1 MLQENYQSKET
12 KFSLWA
18 RRMVWGILSAEQAI
32 DQAMYTKK
40 DDTAITAEGLA
51 TEAKS
56 KIVAPAESTNEDN
69 KKVETAKAR
78 VDSLQAKLAEKVAQI
93 EARAALKARLVAV
106 NPKADFLHAVDE
118 MEAIKKENAKLPD
131 TLKVEL
137 TRQDKEVSDA
147 AQAYYDGLKNVQW
160 FSEGAVTA
168 DTGVVGQN
176 ESQDKPIVDFRKV
189 LADVSAM
196 QQALVAGFKGLG
208 ERGSLEADYKA
219 RIEAGMKWL
228 QGKKEET
235 WTQDNGIFNIAN
247 DVDKAALDRL
257 DFAMKNLE
265 AARKSGEKGHE
276 AGARQ
281 YMTMVLAEQ
290 EARRVHANLSQ
301 VNYGIY
307 DIVSDEESWK
317 DQYNL
322 AVQAYNEGAALT
334 ARSNDPKYAE
344 ATAKF
349 KEAARLFRE
358 VKVEQEKGKKSAE
371 SDLTTQVNKFNAL
384 SEKRKQLIEELQAEG
399 IAGIGEVKKEIEK
412 RQGLSTEGI
421 KDSNIVSE
429 IVSEAVEGLTELNS
443 QLEKYLKEA
452 RDLKKN
458 ILPGRMMAALG
469 HIESEYERGN
479 DKVNLQQVVNDF
491 VGFYTFGG
499 TDFQKLVLVAA
510 EGMVLSGRCKVRLR
524 NGNNREWLLTA
535 VKNVGKWT
543 VKVEDLGPRTKEYAV
558 EKRSTVITR
567 QEALEFA
574 KRKALGGFFDKN
586 QDKVEAIEDYILD
599 MSEWR
604 DRLGSALEAR
614 ATYLEMLK
622 GESFDVPNSNFHV
635 EIRGGKVKVTD
646 KTAVKPSDSG
656 SGESGAGG
664 AGGSA
669 GAGGSSGEG
678 NS

>member
-32 DQAMYTKK
+32 DQAMDTKK
-40 DDTAITAEGLA
+40 DDTEITAEGLA

-93 EARAALKARLVAV
+93 KARAALKARLIAV

-118 MEAIKKENAKLPD
+118 MEAIKKENDKLPA
-131 TLKVEL
+131 TLMVDGAEK
-137 TRQDKEVSDA
+137 DKEVSDA
-147 AQAYYDGLKNVQW
+147 AQAYYDGLKNVDW
-160 FSEGAVTA
+160 FSDGAVTA
-168 DTGVVGQN
+168 ETRVVGQN
-176 ESQDKPIVDFRKV
+176 KSQDKPIVDFQKV

-208 ERGSLEADYKA
+208 ERRSLEADYKA

-235 WTQDNGIFNIAN
+235 WKQGNEIFNIAN

-290 EARRVHANLSQ
+290 EARRVHANLSEG
-301 VNYGIY
+301 NYGIF
-307 DIVSDEESWK
+307 DTVSVDESWK

-349 KEAARLFRE
+349 QEAARLFRE
-358 VKVEQEKGKKSAE
+358 VKVEQEKGKESAE
-371 SDLTTQVNKFNAL
+371 SDLKTQVNNFNAL
-384 SEKRKQLIEELQAEG
+384 SEERKQLIKELQAEG
-399 IAGIGEVKKEIEK
+399 IAGIGEVNKEIEK
-412 RQGLSTEGI
+412 RQGLSAEDI
-421 KDSNIVSE
+421 KDSN

-574 KRKALGGFFDKN
+574 KRKARGGYFDKN

>member
-1 MLQENYQSKET
+1 
-12 KFSLWA
+12 
-18 RRMVWGILSAEQAI
+18 
-32 DQAMYTKK
+32 
-40 DDTAITAEGLA
+40 
-51 TEAKS
+51 
-56 KIVAPAESTNEDN
+56 
-69 KKVETAKAR
+69 
-78 VDSLQAKLAEKVAQI
+78 
-93 EARAALKARLVAV
+93 
-106 NPKADFLHAVDE
+106 
-118 MEAIKKENAKLPD
+118 MEAIKKENDKLPD

-137 TRQDKEVSDA
+137 TQQDKEVSDA
-147 AQAYYDGLKNVQW
+147 AREYYGGLKDVIW

-168 DTGVVGQN
+168 ETGVVGKN
-176 ESQDKPIVDFRKV
+176 KSQDKPIVDFQKV

-235 WTQDNGIFNIAN
+235 WTQDNEIFNIAN

-290 EARRVHANLSQ
+290 EARRVHANLSEG
-301 VNYGIY
+301 NYGIF
-307 DIVSDEESWK
+307 DTVSGDESWK
-317 DQYNL
+317 DQYNP

-371 SDLTTQVNKFNAL
+371 SDLTTQVNNFNAL
-384 SEKRKQLIEELQAEG
+384 SEKRKQLIKELQAEG
-399 IAGIGEVKKEIEK
+399 IAGIGEVNKEIEK
-412 RQGLSTEGI
+412 RQGLSAEDI
-421 KDSNIVSE
+421 KDSN

-491 VGFYTFGG
+491 VGYYTFGG
-499 TDFQKLVLVAA
+499 TDFQKQVLVAA
-510 EGMVLSGRCKVRLR
+510 KGMVLSGRCKVRLR
-524 NGNNREWLLTA
+524 NGNNRERLLTA
-535 VKNVGKWT
+535 VNNVGTWT

-574 KRKALGGFFDKN
+574 KRKARGGYFDKN

-604 DRLGSALEAR
+604 DRLGSAFEAR